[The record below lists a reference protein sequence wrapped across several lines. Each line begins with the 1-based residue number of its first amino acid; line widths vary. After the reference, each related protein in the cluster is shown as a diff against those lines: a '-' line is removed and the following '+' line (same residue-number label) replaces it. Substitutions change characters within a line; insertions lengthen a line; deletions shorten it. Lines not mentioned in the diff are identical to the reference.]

1 MEFLLWL
8 VILALIM
15 GYLNLALIL
24 FREKP
29 VINIYNKLPEE
40 KSYESLPADKTAIF
54 FKDRSSTAEIPIES
68 NITVKDLNA
77 MVSIDSEKIRSE
89 NVSDLVNKI
98 KNVRGK

>member
-1 MEFLLWL
+1 MEFLVGL

-40 KSYESLPADKTAIF
+40 KSYQSLPADKTAIF
-54 FKDRSSTAEIPIES
+54 FKDSSGTAEIPIKS
-68 NITVKDLNA
+68 NVTVKDLNA
-77 MVSIDSEKIRSE
+77 TVNIDSEKIKSE

-98 KNVRGK
+98 KSVRDK

>member
-54 FKDRSSTAEIPIES
+54 FKDRFGTAEIPIES
-68 NITVKDLNA
+68 NVTVKDLYATVN
-77 MVSIDSEKIRSE
+77 IDSEKIKSE